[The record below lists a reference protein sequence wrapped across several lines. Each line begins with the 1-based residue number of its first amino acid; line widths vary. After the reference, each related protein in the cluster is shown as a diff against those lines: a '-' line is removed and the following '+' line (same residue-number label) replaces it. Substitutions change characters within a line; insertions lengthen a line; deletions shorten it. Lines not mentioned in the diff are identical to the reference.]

1 MSSTA
6 LVDALIL
13 DLQLALET
21 GVSAEHMPIL
31 HTVSDTIPERKGDTR
46 EPHVAGWDAVIVL
59 ISRNLEFRSRATLS
73 EWLADCRHELRGAS
87 SELGADPE
95 IAIAGPVLERSRWLD
110 DDALADI
117 IAVRG
122 ADHHLAISR
131 REVLSERVTDRLV
144 DLANAAVDRSL
155 AGNSGAR
162 LSAGGATTL
171 AGRSDGDP
179 DLRAVLSR
187 RSDLP
192 AQAARLLADDAAA
205 HATLKV
211 GLDTGVDED
220 VVDVTVRLARP
231 EDDLHTI
238 ALLSV
243 DDFRQLQAGMTA
255 PANGQADADIMR
267 HIEAGRIARAVVVLA
282 LQANVSA
289 TFVRDLLLA
298 QTIEPLIVLAKAAP
312 ISWETLERLLVLKL
326 GRALPEEMRHTAL
339 GTYAA
344 LGSEIAG
351 RAVRTA
357 ALRHVARLATTPHKS
372 A

>member
-1 MSSTA
+1 MTSTA

-21 GVSAEHMPIL
+21 GVLADQMPL
-31 HTVSDTIPERKGDTR
+31 LRTVSNTIPERPGDTR

-59 ISRNLEFRSRATLS
+59 ISRNLEFRSRVTLS

-87 SELGADPE
+87 SELGVDPE

-110 DDALADI
+110 DAALAEI

-122 ADHHLAISR
+122 SDHHLAISR
-131 REVLSERVTDRLV
+131 RDVLSESVTDRLV

-155 AGNSGAR
+155 ASNSGAR
-162 LSAGGATTL
+162 LSADGATTL

-179 DLRAVLSR
+179 DLRAALSR
-187 RSDLP
+187 RVDLP
-192 AQAARLLADDAAA
+192 AHAARLMADDAAI

-211 GLDTGVDED
+211 GLDTGVDSD
-220 VVDVTVRLARP
+220 VIDVTVRLARP
-231 EDDLHTI
+231 EDEFHTI
-238 ALLSV
+238 AMLSV
-243 DDFRQLQAGMTA
+243 DDFRQLQAGMTT
-255 PANGQADADIMR
+255 PANGEADGEIMR

-282 LQANVSA
+282 LQANVSPG
-289 TFVRDLLLA
+289 FMRDLLLA
-298 QTIEPLIVLAKAAP
+298 QTIEPLIVLAKAVP

-326 GRALPEEMRHTAL
+326 GRALPQDMRQNAL
-339 GTYAA
+339 STYAG

-357 ALRHVARLATTPHKS
+357 ALRHVARLAATPQQKP
-372 A
+372 